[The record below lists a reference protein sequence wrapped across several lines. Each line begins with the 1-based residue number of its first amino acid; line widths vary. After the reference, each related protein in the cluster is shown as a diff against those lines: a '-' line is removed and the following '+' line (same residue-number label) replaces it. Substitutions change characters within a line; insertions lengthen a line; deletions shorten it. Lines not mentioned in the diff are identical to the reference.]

1 MALIVLSKKYFD
13 TNGGGDL
20 GFIVN
25 SIDGVN
31 FSLEKDCVFVEG
43 DIMRN
48 IVFVGQVDSSFF

>member
-31 FSLEKDCVFVEG
+31 FSLEKDCVCGGRHNEEY
-43 DIMRN
+43 
-48 IVFVGQVDSSFF
+48 SFCWASR